1 MNTQSRIGLTA
12 AAEQFVPVA
21 PPRIIENAYT
31 DDQHRRLIGV
41 VRRNGPWPLI
51 LAENFKTP
59 EEVIATTSGTIPEG
73 VTLTWDMIGLN
84 PVFRGYLG
92 KEGVCLY
99 PELED
104 CFYNSRFLEL
114 ARHYHGAEY
123 AAPETFLFNIQG
135 PTPIGGPPHLDGT
148 VFRGMTMGNTP
159 LWLLLTMAKSCLF
172 RRWQARK
179 AQVIAWY
186 YAGAVGG
193 GFNCWPNGPR
203 GEPLQINAPMWG
215 RAVVVENEMM
225 FHHGQAAGPV
235 AMRKPAGLD
244 ISSTFG
250 ADPDDPGGWRIET
263 FGNVNQK
270 VPAQEMRFLVHWGA
284 QVFKDLDELKV
295 SLDHTDDI
303 GAERAIE
310 MLIADIRARCIAF
323 ETPTDPMNDRKFIG
337 LLSQVYDIGGPT
349 NIPADAVDESVAA

>member
-1 MNTQSRIGLTA
+1 MQYASQVGLTVVS
-12 AAEQFVPVA
+12 EQFLPVA
-21 PPRIIENAYT
+21 PPQIIEDAYT
-31 DDQHRRLIGV
+31 HDQHSRLLSV
-41 VRRNGPWPLI
+41 VRNNGPWPLI

-59 EEVIATTSGTIPEG
+59 EEVIATTSGAIPKG

-84 PVFRGYLG
+84 PVFRGYLA

-114 ARHYHGAEY
+114 VRNYRGAKY
-123 AAPETFLFNIQG
+123 AAPETYLFNIQG

-159 LWLLLTMAKSCLF
+159 LWLLLTMTKSCLF
-172 RRWQARK
+172 RRWQAKK

-186 YAGAVGG
+186 YKGNIGG
-193 GFNCWPNGPR
+193 GFNCWPDGPR
-203 GEPLQINAPMWG
+203 GEPMQINGPMWG

-235 AMRKPAGLD
+235 ALRKPAEMD

-250 ADPDDPGGWRIET
+250 ADPADPEGWQIET
-263 FGNVNQK
+263 FGRVGQK
-270 VPAQEMRFLVHWGA
+270 IPAQEMRLLIHWRA
-284 QVFKDLDELKV
+284 QLFMDLNELKV

-303 GAERAIE
+303 SQEQAIS
-310 MLIADIRARCIAF
+310 MLIADMRVRGIAL
-323 ETPTDPMNDRKFIG
+323 EMPTDPMNNRTFIA
-337 LLSQVYDIGGPT
+337 LVSQAYDIGGPT
-349 NIPADAVDESVAA
+349 NIPADAVDVAA